1 MANKRPLLVAL
12 DNSAASFEA
21 LSLATTL
28 AKAQKVPLY
37 AVHVI
42 EVLRSLPVNAEMEW
56 EARQGENLLRRAE
69 EQVPQKDVAFT
80 GELLQSRQAGQ
91 AIVEEANSRG
101 ATAIVL
107 GLSHRRI
114 YGDYEL
120 GDTAAYVLKHAQCQ
134 VLVVREPAQ
143 EGDGRG

>member
-1 MANKRPLLVAL
+1 MANKKPLLVAI
-12 DNSAASFEA
+12 DDSSASLEA
-21 LSLATTL
+21 LELATTI
-28 AKAQKVPLY
+28 AKAQKVPVY

-69 EQVPQKDVAFT
+69 ERVPVKDVAFNS
-80 GELLQSRQAGQ
+80 ELLQSRQAGQ
-91 AIVEEANSRG
+91 AIVEEAISRQ

-107 GLSHRRI
+107 GLSHRRV

-120 GDTAAYVLKHAQCQ
+120 GATAAYVLKHAQCQ
-134 VLVVREPAQ
+134 VLVVREPER
-143 EGDGRG
+143 EGNGTG